1 MQPFGQLEGIAAPLP
16 LDNVDT
22 DSIIPSRETQS
33 VSRSGY
39 GEKLFANWRY
49 ISDTRAPNPDF
60 VLNRAPFDHACTLV
74 AGHNFGC
81 GSSREAAVWA
91 LAQFGI
97 RCVIA
102 SSFGTIFRNNCIR
115 NGLLPVTLAPP
126 LLEVLLVQLQEPGG
140 SPRVGVDLQALQV
153 RFPQGQTHAFA
164 LGLLEREML
173 LHGLDEIELTLR
185 KRATI
190 EEFRRHD
197 QTRRPWLYHQPT
209 IADRA
214 AVNPPD

>member
-16 LDNVDT
+16 VDNVDT
-22 DSIIPSRETQS
+22 DSIIPSHETKS

-39 GEKLFANWRY
+39 GEKLFADWRY
-49 ISDTRAPNPDF
+49 VRNTRVPDPHF
-60 VLNRAPFDHACTLV
+60 VLNRAPFDRATVLV

-102 SSFGTIFRNNCIR
+102 PSYGTIFRNNSIR
-115 NGLLPVTLAPP
+115 NGLLPITLAPS
-126 LLEVLLVQLQEPGG
+126 LVEVLLRQLQEP
-140 SPRVGVDLQALQV
+140 SITPSVTVDLQALQV
-153 RFPQGQTHAFA
+153 RFPRGESLPFTI
-164 LGLLEREML
+164 GPLEREML

-185 KRATI
+185 NRGRI
-190 EEFRRHD
+190 EEFRRRD
-197 QTRRPWLYHQPT
+197 RQRRPWLYDQSPAPT
-209 IADRA
+209 AS
-214 AVNPPD
+214 P